1 MGWDSEVKRRCVAV
15 LKAITP
21 ELLRRARQCQ
31 AGGDAYAS
39 AVPDSQVQDLL
50 ETYGQLLMH
59 SLEVS
64 TDLHEALLQCLLQLC
79 HDEACQKLQLRAK
92 ELTELCAGHLLDT
105 PSPQPLYVPSKEVRP
120 ESPAR
125 GALSRGLAL
134 ACCQLLQRLPAMQ
147 VEEDL
152 RLLRPQVLRALDREN
167 LNLQRLCRGHELLRS
182 SIQQAKQARAR

>member
-1 MGWDSEVKRRCVAV
+1 PEEAPEQAKKGFLQAGRGILKALLDPLALGMGWDSEVKRRCVAV

-31 AGGDAYAS
+31 AGGD

-92 ELTELCAGHLLDT
+92 ELTEL
-105 PSPQPLYVPSKEVRP
+105 PRP
-120 ESPAR
+120 E
-125 GALSRGLAL
+125 LSTR
-134 ACCQLLQRLPAMQ
+134 
-147 VEEDL
+147 
-152 RLLRPQVLRALDREN
+152 
-167 LNLQRLCRGHELLRS
+167 
-182 SIQQAKQARAR
+182 